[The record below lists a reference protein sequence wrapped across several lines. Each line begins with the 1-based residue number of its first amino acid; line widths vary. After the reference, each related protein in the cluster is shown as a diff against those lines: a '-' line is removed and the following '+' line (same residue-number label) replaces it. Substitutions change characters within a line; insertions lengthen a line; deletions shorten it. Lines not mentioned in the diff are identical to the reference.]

1 MSINKYQNKLAVIIV
16 LPVNIYDP
24 KSTCVVSGKFL
35 KAFLD
40 SGLISLWARQSL
52 YKDLFIWILKKI
64 FTS

>member
-40 SGLISLWARQSL
+40 SGLISLWARQ
-52 YKDLFIWILKKI
+52 
-64 FTS
+64 